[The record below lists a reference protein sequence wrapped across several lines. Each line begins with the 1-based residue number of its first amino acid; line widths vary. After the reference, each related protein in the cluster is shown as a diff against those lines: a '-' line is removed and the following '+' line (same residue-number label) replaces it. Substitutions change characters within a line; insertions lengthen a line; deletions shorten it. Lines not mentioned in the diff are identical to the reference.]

1 MGGRALV
8 PACPATLAVHKS
20 LLRQGVRLRACVVG
34 TGPIGPGTLP
44 CGAVRN
50 SFISVGRA
58 RGKRIA
64 FTRSPSGARLCH
76 PCARAANTTSA
87 SHRAHRLAARAR
99 TSGRLAHTPAHP
111 SLRAQACALTCAAS

>member
-44 CGAVRN
+44 CGAVRILFY
-50 SFISVGRA
+50 SIPMA
-58 RGKRIA
+58 
-64 FTRSPSGARLCH
+64 
-76 PCARAANTTSA
+76 
-87 SHRAHRLAARAR
+87 
-99 TSGRLAHTPAHP
+99 
-111 SLRAQACALTCAAS
+111 LRRPR